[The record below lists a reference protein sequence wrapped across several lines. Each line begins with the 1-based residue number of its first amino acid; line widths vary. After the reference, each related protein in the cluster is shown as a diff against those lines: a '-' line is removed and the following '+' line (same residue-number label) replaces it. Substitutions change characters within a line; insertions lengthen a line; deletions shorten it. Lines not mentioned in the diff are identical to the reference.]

1 MEALAVYHVECQRP
15 MVLMRPMSEQ
25 YGGAFLS
32 LTCIPYLCLMRPSPW
47 FLPFVPFYR
56 LGFLIHSAAIRT
68 FGLRQPAVLPALVV
82 GNLTTGGSGKTPMV
96 MYLARELSA
105 HRSLAVLSRGY
116 GRKKSGIR
124 EVLVQSDPQQVGDEA
139 LEIKRALPHIPVVV
153 GENRRSAIAW
163 IQKTMPQVQWIL
175 LDDGLQHHA
184 LEPDLSICL
193 VSAQA
198 LNAPQKHLLPAGPW
212 RQPLSDRQQFTFS
225 VLTKHPAHLPCPQG
239 WDACFSEEMG
249 PLCDVRTGL
258 EIPLTPPGL
267 LLTGLAEAQS
277 LIGHLPDWEH
287 VELNDHAF
295 LNPKDIEALNT
306 RAAGRC
312 IATTAKDLARLG
324 NNLHLLPQLALLPL
338 TLKPLFPSETN
349 LTNQLLNHVER
360 IERSRGIS
368 APRMEQSQT

>member
-1 MEALAVYHVECQRP
+1 
-15 MVLMRPMSEQ
+15 MRPN
-25 YGGAFLS
+25 
-32 LTCIPYLCLMRPSPW
+32 PW

-56 LGFLIHSAAIRT
+56 LGFLIHSLAIRT
-68 FGLRQPAVLPALVV
+68 FGLRQPAVLPTLVV
-82 GNLTTGGSGKTPMV
+82 GNLTAGGSGKTPMV
-96 MYLARELSA
+96 MYLAKTMSA

-116 GRKKSGIR
+116 GRKKSGIC

-139 LEIKRALPHIPVVV
+139 LEIKRALPQIPVVV

-184 LEPDLSICL
+184 LKPDLSICL
-193 VSAQA
+193 VSARA
-198 LNAPQKHLLPAGPW
+198 LDAPQQHLLPAGPW
-212 RQPLSDRQQFTFS
+212 RQPLSDRRQFTLS
-225 VLTKHPAHLPCPQG
+225 ILTKHPANLACPEG

-249 PLCDVRTGL
+249 PLYDVRTGL

-267 LLTGLAEAQS
+267 LLTGLAEAHS
-277 LIGHLPDWEH
+277 LCAFLPEWEH

-295 LNPKDIEALNT
+295 LNQKDIEALSK

-324 NNLHLLPQLALLPL
+324 NQLQLLPQLALLPL
-338 TLKPLFPSETN
+338 SIKPLFPSETN
-349 LTNQLLNHVER
+349 LTQILLNHVER

-368 APRMEQSQT
+368 APRME